1 MDSVTQ
7 PRVGIMPS
15 DAPEASQKAQQ
26 VTNRIKEWNKALLS
40 SLSPF
45 ASVEILPPSVQNIS
59 APIFLPQVRFLSQAA
74 FSFLF
79 NQASTISSPRKRQSS
94 NSRSPWAIMKDGRIE
109 SQLRS

>member
-1 MDSVTQ
+1 MDSVNL

-26 VTNRIKEWNKALLS
+26 GTNRIKEWNKALLS

-59 APIFLPQVRFLSQAA
+59 APIFLPQVRSPSQAP
-74 FSFLF
+74 FPFCSINHRLF
-79 NQASTISSPRKRQSS
+79 ALP
-94 NSRSPWAIMKDGRIE
+94 AKDNRRTRAAPGP
-109 SQLRS
+109 L